1 MVGDIAVLIPI
12 AAILGGIAVAIA
24 SIVSK
29 SRIREMEIRER
40 IAMIEKGLVPSP
52 EVDPN
57 GFERAV
63 ARQAIARTYDRP
75 LRLSSG
81 RHRRAGIILMG
92 VGFGLMLLIGLAGDE
107 PPARAIG
114 VGGFL
119 AVLGAAFLVN
129 SFFEARTFPP
139 AASRPVQPPVPP
151 SDLPPSDLPPSAS

>member
-12 AAILGGIAVAIA
+12 AAILGGMAVAVV

-40 IAMIEKGLVPSP
+40 IAMIEKGIVPSP
-52 EVDPN
+52 EVDPG

-63 ARQAIARTYDRP
+63 TERAIARTYDRP
-75 LRLSSG
+75 LRLSAG

-92 VGFGLMLLIGLAGDE
+92 VGFGLMLLIGFAGNE
-107 PPARAIG
+107 PPATAIG

-129 SFFEARTFPP
+129 SFFEARVFPP
-139 AASRPVQPPVPP
+139 ASPPVQPPAPP
-151 SDLPPSDLPPSAS
+151 SDPPHSAS